1 MGKCLKLLFNRMN
14 VGFVPVF
21 SISSLMLLNYLA
33 EIDVAQKQIMVR
45 SGVLINRL

>member
-14 VGFVPVF
+14 VEFAPVF
-21 SISSLMLLNYLA
+21 SIPSLMLLNYLA
-33 EIDVAQKQIMVR
+33 EINVAQKQIMVR